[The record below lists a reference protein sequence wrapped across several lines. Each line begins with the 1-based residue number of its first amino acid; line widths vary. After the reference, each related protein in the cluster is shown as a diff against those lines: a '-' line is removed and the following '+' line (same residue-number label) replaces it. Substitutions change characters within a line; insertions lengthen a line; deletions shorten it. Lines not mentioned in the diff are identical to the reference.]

1 MSIWVALERSSLYL
15 DGIKHTFNAGDVV
28 VFSGDFSHSGAE
40 NDTSETNF
48 RLFAYV
54 PTKTIP
60 VPWEVKTGMVDLAKE
75 AQVTDMEVIKILHKN
90 TVPISDSF
98 DLEMFGNHLYDFSKN
113 SFYRFSTELWLGGL
127 TTNTNSSTERR
138 YRAYVDGAPDLVFA
152 GCPHFDP
159 RDFNADQ
166 RERDVLCNFRRQCV
180 YCKGLKKKR
189 ARVSE

>member
-15 DGIKHTFNAGDVV
+15 DGVKHTFNAGDVV
-28 VFSGDFSHSGAE
+28 VFSGDLSHSGAE
-40 NDTSETNF
+40 NDSSEANF

-60 VPWEVKTGMVDLAKE
+60 VPWEVKTGMDVKQ
-75 AQVTDMEVIKILHKN
+75 AQVTDGKVIKILHKN
-90 TVPISDSF
+90 TVPVSDNF
-98 DLEMFGNHLYDFSKN
+98 DLETFKNHLFDFSKN

-127 TTNTNSSTERR
+127 TTNTNSSTEPR
-138 YRAYVDGAPDLVFA
+138 YRDYVEGAPDLVVA
-152 GCPHFDP
+152 GKCPHFDP

-166 RERDVLCNFRRQCV
+166 RERGVLCDFRRQCV
-180 YCKGLKKKR
+180 YCVGRKKKR